1 MTKTLLD
8 ILYRALKFMI
18 LALLVYGFVQTLP
31 LDLAL
36 LFAGD
41 TLLYFEVVSAVWLAA
56 QVTRVKLLLPYLR
69 ATVAAP
75 LRRHWRRARRALRT
89 ARRRLPQRRAPDDDG
104 GWGALVPA

>member
-1 MTKTLLD
+1 MTKTLFD

-31 LDLAL
+31 IDIAFL
-36 LFAGD
+36 LAGD

-56 QVTRVKLLLPYLR
+56 QVTRVKLLLLYFR
-69 ATVAAP
+69 VIVAAP
-75 LRRHWRRARRALRT
+75 LRRHWRRARRAVRT
-89 ARRRLPQRRAPDDDG
+89 ARRRLLRPRNSDDDG

>member
-1 MTKTLLD
+1 MTKTLFD

-31 LDLAL
+31 LDIAL

-56 QVTRVKLLLPYLR
+56 QVTRIRLLLPYFR
-69 ATVAAP
+69 ISVAAP
-75 LRRHWRRARRALRT
+75 LRRHWRRARRAVRT
-89 ARRRLPQRRAPDDDG
+89 AGRRLLRPRNPDDEG
-104 GWGALVPA
+104 GWGAAVPA